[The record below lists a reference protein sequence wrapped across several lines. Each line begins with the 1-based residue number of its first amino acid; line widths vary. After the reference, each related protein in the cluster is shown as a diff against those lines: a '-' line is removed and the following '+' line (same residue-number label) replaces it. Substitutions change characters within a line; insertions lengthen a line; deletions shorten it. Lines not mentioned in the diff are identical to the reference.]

1 MLPET
6 IGLADPS
13 NSSPDK
19 FGKGGGALA
28 VRTDVVT
35 TNRLKTY
42 DSGMTYESYDEGG
55 ETCGISTCLN

>member
-42 DSGMTYESYDEGG
+42 DSYD
-55 ETCGISTCLN
+55 L

>member
-19 FGKGGGALA
+19 FGHKGGGALA

-42 DSGMTYESYDEGG
+42 DSYD
-55 ETCGISTCLN
+55 L